1 MDQYTFFQTIKVI
14 DGKPQMVLSNEP
26 IINPQ
31 PAISQYDFY
40 EKIKLDEN
48 GKIVVKIKS

>member
-1 MDQYTFFQTIKVI
+1 
-14 DGKPQMVLSNEP
+14 MVQSSLP

-31 PAISQYDFY
+31 PAINQYDFY

-48 GKIVVKIKS
+48 GKIIVKIKP